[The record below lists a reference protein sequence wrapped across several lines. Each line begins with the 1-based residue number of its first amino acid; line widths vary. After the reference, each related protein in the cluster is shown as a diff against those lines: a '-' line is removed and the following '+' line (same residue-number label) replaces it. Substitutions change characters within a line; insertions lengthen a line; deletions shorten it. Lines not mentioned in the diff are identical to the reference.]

1 MIHNGTSTQEEIEK
15 YNTINLIRRRTNIS
29 DLAYANA
36 CIKPWDYFVTLTFDD
51 TPEMRYLIIPELHKS
66 GRIHFHGVFSD
77 VKNWSLSPAINP
89 YTGESIIENNKQ
101 VYNLDNYK
109 LGYTTVSKVENIE
122 AVSHYISKY
131 ITKEL
136 LNLKNKKNVWHS
148 RNLIKPQ
155 MTYHLAD
162 LSDISNYIDSN
173 NYNIDYKSEKVQE
186 SYEKRYYSVSSY
198 NIYYVNFPLL
208 SLFFF

>member
-15 YNTINLIRRRTNIS
+15 YNTINFIRRRTNIS

-51 TPEMRYLIIPELHKS
+51 TFVENSYSHEKVTMRYLIIPELHKS

-101 VYNLDNYK
+101 VY
-109 LGYTTVSKVENIE
+109 I
-122 AVSHYISKY
+122 I
-131 ITKEL
+131 
-136 LNLKNKKNVWHS
+136 
-148 RNLIKPQ
+148 
-155 MTYHLAD
+155 
-162 LSDISNYIDSN
+162 
-173 NYNIDYKSEKVQE
+173 
-186 SYEKRYYSVSSY
+186 
-198 NIYYVNFPLL
+198 
-208 SLFFF
+208 